1 MDIVEQ
7 EKGNNKRD
15 LRHTVEVKE
24 VAVKLYRWSG
34 DVDFVLRRYRISKAS
49 LMRWNKAYDGTC
61 ASPAPK
67 GSPFSQ
73 STS

>member
-34 DVDFVLRRYRISKAS
+34 DVNFVLRRYRISKAS

-67 GSPFSQ
+67 GSPS
-73 STS
+73 